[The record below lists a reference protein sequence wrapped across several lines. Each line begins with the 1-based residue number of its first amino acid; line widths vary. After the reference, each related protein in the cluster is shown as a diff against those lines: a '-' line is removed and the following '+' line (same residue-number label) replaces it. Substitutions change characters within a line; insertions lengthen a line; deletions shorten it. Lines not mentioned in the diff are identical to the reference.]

1 MADTGKKHY
10 SRDESV
16 NRILR
21 VLIGSVAPN
30 DAPGT
35 LAGSVLSIDEALS
48 KLAEVLEGNDAEE
61 QFYLPDTAAVENL
74 TVDQLY
80 TEDVDVNDTVTAN
93 VVTTGRLTVGT
104 GTFYAGFGRVSVGG
118 ITDPDSHG
126 NGGIVLTFGQAS
138 PTPTGTL
145 DHLGGVLFADG
156 GSLKWLGASGTI
168 TTLAGS

>member
-10 SRDESV
+10 SKEESI

-21 VLIGSVAPN
+21 VLIGSPAPN

-35 LAGSVLSIDEALS
+35 LAGSVISIDEAIS

-80 TEDVDVNDTVTAN
+80 TEDIDVNDTVSAN
-93 VVTTGRLTVGT
+93 VLDASRIEIGT

-118 ITDPDSHG
+118 ISDPDSHG

-138 PTPTGTL
+138 PLPTGTL

-156 GSLKWLGASGTI
+156 GALKWLGASGTV

>member
-1 MADTGKKHY
+1 MADTGKKNY
-10 SRDESV
+10 SLEEAV

-21 VLIGSVAPN
+21 VLIGQVAPD

-35 LAGSVLSIDEALS
+35 LAGSVVSINEALS
-48 KLAEVLEGNDAEE
+48 MLAEVLEGNDPENTFTLPTGAEVN
-61 QFYLPDTAAVENL
+61 QFTVEDI
-74 TVDQLY
+74 T
-80 TEDVDVNDTVTAN
+80 VNDTVTAN
-93 VVTTGRLTVGT
+93 VLDSSRITIGT

-118 ITDPDSHG
+118 ISDPDSHG

-138 PTPTGTL
+138 PPPTGTL
-145 DHLGGVLFADG
+145 DHLGGVLYADG